1 MRFRTWIIGSDFLLY
16 HLSVL
21 TYTRVHAERYVWGGW
36 KKPLDTSSIFFKKNG
51 SYCFILHSEQKKD
64 PKWHCPKAGGL
75 ANPRSQDKNT
85 TLREGKGRTHSSI
98 DRKKEKKRGLLSV
111 PDPHGPMPSSFSF
124 HTSMDHAWSSRP
136 GVSYNSSSSLDFVR
150 SKLIYYLVQPQPM
163 HITKI

>member
-1 MRFRTWIIGSDFLLY
+1 M
-16 HLSVL
+16 
-21 TYTRVHAERYVWGGW
+21 HAERYVWGGW

-98 DRKKEKKRGLLSV
+98 DRKQKKSV
-111 PDPHGPMPSSFSF
+111 AFCPFQTPMAPCLVPSPSILPWTMHGP
-124 HTSMDHAWSSRP
+124 P